1 MQSSAFLKET
11 KDHLRPLHIVSREN
25 AEDARDEFV
34 ALASHELKTPLTS
47 LLLEV
52 DLHKRRI
59 QRGKEN
65 ALSLESVFSMM
76 ERIDHHAWQ
85 LNQLIEDM
93 LDSAKLSNEKME
105 LCYDEV
111 NLGLL
116 VRSVV
121 SRNNRE
127 LRATGSALELNIDP
141 SVVGYWDSQRIE
153 QVVHHLYINAVKYG
167 GGQLI
172 RVAVSQADDVATL
185 KVTDHG
191 IGIPSDSLE
200 RIFGRFERAVSGDH
214 ISGLGLGLYITRK
227 IVEMHDGQ
235 ILAES
240 VLGLGSVFT
249 VTLPI
254 NKGSVN

>member
-1 MQSSAFLKET
+1 MQSSAILKKT
-11 KDHLRPLHIVSREN
+11 NDQLRPLHVVSTES

-65 ALSLESVFSMM
+65 ALSMESVFAMM

-93 LDSAKLSNEKME
+93 LDSARLSNEKME

-153 QVVHHLYINAVKYG
+153 QVVHHLFINAVKYG
-167 GGQLI
+167 AGQLI
-172 RVAVSQADDVATL
+172 RVSVSQANGAAIL

-191 IGIPSDSLE
+191 IGIPADSLE
-200 RIFGRFERAVSGDH
+200 LIFGRFERVVSSEH
-214 ISGLGLGLYITRK
+214 VSGLGLGLYITRK

-235 ILAES
+235 IRAES

-254 NKGSVN
+254 NKGSAS